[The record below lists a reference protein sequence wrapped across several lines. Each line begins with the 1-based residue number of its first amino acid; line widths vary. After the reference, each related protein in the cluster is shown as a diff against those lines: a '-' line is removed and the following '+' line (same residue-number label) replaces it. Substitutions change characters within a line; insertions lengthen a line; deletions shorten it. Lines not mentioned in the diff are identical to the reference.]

1 MLGGYSNKR
10 LADLAAGET
19 GGGFNWGSFWGN
31 LANTAIGIW
40 EGQEMAQIQQDIM
53 ESKAEYQKWL
63 SQDWGSRGEGRP
75 QPGFFDKPMNLVLLG
90 TGGLGLVLL
99 TVLLVKKGK

>member
-1 MLGGYSNKR
+1 MLGGYSDKR
-10 LADLAAGET
+10 LSDLSAGET
-19 GGGFNWGSFWGN
+19 GGGFDWGN
-31 LANTAIGIW
+31 FGGNLLNTLVGVW
-40 EGQEMAQIQQDIM
+40 EGQEMSEIQQDLM

-63 SQDWGSRGEGRP
+63 NKDWDTRGEQP